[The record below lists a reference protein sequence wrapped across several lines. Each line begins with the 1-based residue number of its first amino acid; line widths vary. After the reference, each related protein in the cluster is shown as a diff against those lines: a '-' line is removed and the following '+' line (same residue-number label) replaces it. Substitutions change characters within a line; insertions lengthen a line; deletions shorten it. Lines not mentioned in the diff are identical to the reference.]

1 MATPIAIVGDSGT
14 GKSTSILPN
23 ADLGIKG
30 LDPQRTVIIN
40 VAEKPLPTRGWR
52 KMVPDKN
59 IINTSNA
66 AEIVQWIDKIGASD
80 KIDNI
85 VIDDAQY
92 IMAFEFFNRAKESG
106 FNKFTDIAQ
115 NISKVIFAVK
125 RIKSNINV
133 FFLWHPEESDG
144 GRKKMK
150 TIGKLTDEKLTLEGL
165 FTTILYT
172 DVANINKSIQYRF
185 VTNHDGVYPAK
196 SPYGMFPELYIKN
209 DLGAVVDYIKKF
221 DDGE

>member
-92 IMAFEFFNRAKESG
+92 IMGYSIVPQF
-106 FNKFTDIAQ
+106 
-115 NISKVIFAVK
+115 IF
-125 RIKSNINV
+125 
-133 FFLWHPEESDG
+133 P
-144 GRKKMK
+144 M
-150 TIGKLTDEKLTLEGL
+150 
-165 FTTILYT
+165 
-172 DVANINKSIQYRF
+172 
-185 VTNHDGVYPAK
+185 
-196 SPYGMFPELYIKN
+196 
-209 DLGAVVDYIKKF
+209 
-221 DDGE
+221 